1 MTSARPPPVK
11 RMPRPPW
18 APAIRAAKLITSP
31 PRWYISRYAWSWVD
45 REEHERGEEGQ
56 VDLRL
61 QPSGPPRHHGE
72 HTDDDR
78 RRQQHYL
85 CGAEPQQQR
94 SVQPDFHHRDRGNG
108 QPDTRH

>member
-1 MTSARPPPVK
+1 MTEDQCVVGERRYHDFAGPPVPNRKNAISAAMTSARPPPVK

-18 APAIRAAKLITSP
+18 APARRAAKLITSP

-45 REEHERGEEGQ
+45 REEHERGEEDQ

-72 HTDDDR
+72 H
-78 RRQQHYL
+78 
-85 CGAEPQQQR
+85 
-94 SVQPDFHHRDRGNG
+94 
-108 QPDTRH
+108 